1 MNFDADYTLT
11 IDGEAGQAADTFGV
25 INPATGEAFA
35 TAPDAGA
42 AELDRAVA
50 AARAAFPAWRDTPI
64 AERQAMVKALGAKIG
79 EHKDALMRLLT
90 REQGK
95 PHADATGDV
104 LGGAYWCTVFGDM
117 NVPTTVVEDSD
128 KRRLE
133 VRHTPIGVVGAL
145 APWNFP
151 VYLAMLKA
159 APALV
164 AGNTLVLKPSPFT
177 PLVTLKIGEL
187 ARAIFPPG
195 VFNVLSGGDQLGP
208 LMTAHPD
215 IDKISFT
222 GSTATGKKVMQSAS
236 ETLKRVTLE
245 LGGNDAAI
253 VMADVDVDTV
263 AQQIFAAAF
272 GNTGQIC
279 IAVKRL
285 YVHADIYDRFSQA
298 LVALAKAAK
307 VGDGAEQGTKF
318 GPMQNKLQYARVKEL
333 IEDAHAKGYKF
344 LVGGET
350 LDRPGYFLPLSLVD
364 NPPDDARIV
373 REEQFGP
380 VLPVLKFD
388 DVDDVVRRANDSPYG
403 LGGQVWS
410 ADEAKAL
417 EIGSR
422 LQAGSVWINQP
433 QEIFAAAP
441 FGGHKA
447 SGIGSESA
455 LEGLLAY
462 TNTQTV
468 AVRKQRTPRPQPA
481 EVA

>member
-1 MNFDADYTLT
+1 MNFDGDYTLT
-11 IDGEAGQAADTFGV
+11 IDGAADAGPATFEV
-25 INPATGEAFA
+25 VNPATGAAFA

-42 AELDRAVA
+42 AELDHAVA
-50 AARAAFPAWRDTPI
+50 AARKAFPGWRAIPI
-64 AERQAMVKALGAKIG
+64 AERQAMVKALGAKLG
-79 EHKDALMRLLT
+79 EHKDELMRLLT

-95 PHADATGDV
+95 PHADAIMDV
-104 LGGAYWCTVFGDM
+104 LGGAYWCGVFAGMD
-117 NVPTTVVEDSD
+117 VPTTVVEDSD

-133 VRHTPIGVVGAL
+133 IRHTPIGVVGAL

-151 VYLAMLKA
+151 VYLAMLKT

-177 PLVTLKIGEL
+177 PLTTLRIGEL
-187 ARAIFPPG
+187 ARDIFPPG
-195 VFNVLSGGDQLGP
+195 VFNVLSGGDALGP
-208 LMTAHPD
+208 LMTSHPG

-222 GSTATGKKVMQSAS
+222 GSSATGRKVMQSAS
-236 ETLKRVTLE
+236 DTLKRVTLE

-253 VMADVDVDTV
+253 VMPDVDVDAV

-298 LVALAKAAK
+298 LVELAKAAK

-333 IEDAHAKGYKF
+333 IADAHAQGYKF

-350 LDRPGYFLPLSLVD
+350 MDRPGYFLPLSLVD

-380 VLPVLKFD
+380 VLPILKFD

-410 ADEAKAL
+410 ADEDKAL

-422 LQAGSVWINQP
+422 LETGNVWINQP
-433 QEIFAAAP
+433 QEIFAGAP

-462 TNTQTV
+462 TNAQTV
-468 AVRKQRTPRPQPA
+468 AVRRQPA
-481 EVA
+481 PRTRPVEVA